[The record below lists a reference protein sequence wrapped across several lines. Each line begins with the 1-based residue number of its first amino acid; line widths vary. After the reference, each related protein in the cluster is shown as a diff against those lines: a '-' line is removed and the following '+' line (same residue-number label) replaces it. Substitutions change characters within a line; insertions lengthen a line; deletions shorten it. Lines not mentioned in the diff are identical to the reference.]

1 MIFFTTRRLVS
12 LASASALI
20 ATMAVA
26 TVPTAAM
33 AAACEPTTFSRDG
46 NTLTAAQ
53 IGGTV
58 TGPLDATGCD
68 IGVYNPT
75 RVTNADIHGARYFGV
90 VVNGRTVNTTGS
102 KVHQIGETPFDG
114 VQHGRAILY
123 INGAHG
129 TISGNKVYT
138 FQKNGI
144 EISGLDAA
152 GVDRSS
158 AQTSATVRQNVITG
172 GGHLDYIAQ
181 NGIVVRDGATA
192 LVKDNTVSH
201 LWYTPADNEA
211 TGLLNYNAGKITV
224 SGNKFVDTEVRIDGV
239 VTANVTGTATTT
251 LRTHGV
257 RVDLRSDAKPSSQA
271 LLGAKLGWKIT
282 VDGRVTL
289 SIKQGFSEHAAYTQ
303 YFRTGSGRH
312 VVKVLKNNIVVKTT
326 VVRA

>member
-1 MIFFTTRRLVS
+1 MIFFTSRRLVS
-12 LASASALI
+12 IASASALI

-26 TVPTAAM
+26 TVPAAAM
-33 AAACEPTTFSRDG
+33 AASCHPTTFSREG
-46 NTLTAAQ
+46 HTLTAAQ

-58 TGPLDATGCD
+58 TGALDATGCD
-68 IGVYNPT
+68 IGAYNPT
-75 RVTNADIHGARYFGV
+75 RVTNADIHGARFFGV
-90 VVNGRTVNTTGS
+90 VVNGTSVNTTNS

-129 TISGNKVYT
+129 TISGNRIYT

-144 EISGLDAA
+144 EISGLDADGNA
-152 GVDRSS
+152 VSS
-158 AQTSATVRQNVITG
+158 PTTSATVRSNVITG
-172 GGHLDYIAQ
+172 AGHISSIAQ
-181 NGIVVRDGATA
+181 NGIVVRDGASA
-192 LVKDNTVSH
+192 YVKDNTVSRV
-201 LWYTPADNEA
+201 WYTPEGTEA
-211 TGLLNYNAGKITV
+211 TGLLNYNAAKITV

-257 RVDLRSDAKPSSQA
+257 RVDLRSEAKPSSQA

-312 VVKVLKNNIVVKTT
+312 VVKVLKNNVVVKTT

>member
-1 MIFFTTRRLVS
+1 MNLFTTRRLVS
-12 LASASALI
+12 MASASAII

-26 TVPTAAM
+26 IVPTAAM
-33 AAACEPTTFSRDG
+33 AASCHPTTFSRDG

-58 TGPLDATGCD
+58 SGSLDATGCD
-68 IGVYNPT
+68 IGAYNPT
-75 RVTNADIHGARYFGV
+75 RVTNADIHGARFYGI
-90 VVNGRTVNTTGS
+90 VVNGQTVNTTGS
-102 KVHQIGETPFDG
+102 RVHQIGESPFNG
-114 VQHGRAILY
+114 VQRGRAILY

-192 LVKDNTVSH
+192 LVRDNTVSH
-201 LWYTPADNEA
+201 LWYTP
-211 TGLLNYNAGKITV
+211 
-224 SGNKFVDTEVRIDGV
+224 
-239 VTANVTGTATTT
+239 
-251 LRTHGV
+251 
-257 RVDLRSDAKPSSQA
+257 
-271 LLGAKLGWKIT
+271 
-282 VDGRVTL
+282 
-289 SIKQGFSEHAAYTQ
+289 
-303 YFRTGSGRH
+303 
-312 VVKVLKNNIVVKTT
+312 
-326 VVRA
+326 